1 MRSSQIYQEY
11 EQLAEQMDI
20 KFIVGK
26 GQFNGGICILED
38 AQVIVLNKQ
47 KPIEQK
53 IKKLTQI
60 FSKLDL
66 SNIYIKPIIRE
77 LIDSERELLL
87 L

>member
-60 FSKLDL
+60 FSELDL

-77 LIDSERELLL
+77 LIDSERKLSFL
-87 L
+87 

>member
-1 MRSSQIYQEY
+1 MKSSQIYQEY

-20 KFIVGK
+20 KIIVGK

-60 FSKLDL
+60 FSELDL